1 MLGYRRFRSRT
12 PTITAMTVPLS
23 AAAALPSEIV
33 QSPLPRLKIT
43 EIFTSL
49 QGEADTAG
57 WPTVFVRLTGCPLR
71 CQYCDTAYAFHGGE
85 WWDIEAILAEVA
97 KHGVRH
103 VCVTG
108 GEPLAQKRC
117 IGLLKALCDAGYE
130 VSLETSGAIS
140 IEGVDPRVSRVLDI
154 KTPGSGEVTRNR
166 WENLPLLTAHD
177 QVKFV
182 ICSRADF
189 DWACDVLAEH
199 RIADRCDVL
208 FSPSHAQVSP
218 RELADWIV
226 EARVPVRFQMQL
238 HKVLWG
244 EEPGR

>member
-1 MLGYRRFRSRT
+1 MNAVA
-12 PTITAMTVPLS
+12 PD
-23 AAAALPSEIV
+23 AAAASALATP
-33 QSPLPRLKIT
+33 QDRLKLT
-43 EIFTSL
+43 EIFLSL
-49 QGEADTAG
+49 QGEARDAG

-71 CQYCDTAYAFHGGE
+71 CQYCDTAYAFHGGQ
-85 WWDIEAILAEVA
+85 WWELDAILAEVA
-97 KHGVRH
+97 RHGVRH

-117 IGLLKALCDAGYE
+117 LALLSKLCDAGYA
-130 VSLETSGAIS
+130 VSLETSGAID
-140 IEGVDPRVSRVLDI
+140 IAGVDPRVSRVLDI
-154 KTPGSGEVTRNR
+154 KTPGSGEVARNL
-166 WENLPLLTAHD
+166 WSNLPLLAARD

-189 DWACDVLAEH
+189 DWSRNIVAEH
-199 RIADRCDVL
+199 RLHEACDVL

-226 EARVPVRFQMQL
+226 EEKLPVRFQLQL
-238 HKVLWG
+238 HKILWG